1 MGREIILALIKIDSM
16 CTIRFIML
24 KKTHFD
30 FRFGFMHGFLYT
42 NMFPVVASFWV
53 FLSKFIAYVFGSI
66 PGYLFRPSAIKRF
79 AEKDSGACSDS
90 NFDGVKERQNSDHVD
105 QGNREADKSSLVASS
120 SKYEFLYRKG
130 FSGFIKEPKA
140 ESYSVHEFYMGSAN
154 CDGRILVSRD
164 SADADIGKIEV
175 EAEDPGESF
184 TVEKVEENCLQV
196 NFVDE
201 RETEEPVEEISE
213 SLMLENVLQ
222 KELQPGE
229 TDFVLENET
238 EESAL
243 RFFFEKDFE
252 KYIKQEE
259 SVEEKKP
266 EQNIIKIED
275 VVKEIPKDFVEKLSE
290 KPKHGEIET
299 KDSFKEKA
307 QESVEE
313 RSEKDASDIQGHGD
327 HVEDNLD
334 YFFVIDIEKPKKDGE
349 IFSPR
354 NNVVD
359 VESITHQ
366 VLANRLD
373 LSYVLTDAQN
383 MEHGI
388 HERTSNIIRS
398 PINDSDEEFIE
409 LEPLSEK
416 LRVMGEDL
424 SIEDEGDEEEF
435 NSMVSPEKTQQ
446 TTLREEFIFSSCDE
460 QEEED
465 NDDDSEFSSEDDD
478 LMERLKI
485 ELKLARTGGL
495 PTILEDSE
503 SPKMVEQPGPLK
515 IEEKY
520 DHKYHIA
527 EIQKVYKSYSD
538 KMRKLDILNSQTMH
552 AVSLLQLKDPV
563 PLSSA
568 FGRSSAP
575 AIKSLL
581 SHNVWPFKQQK
592 PEADPAM
599 KSIRDLHMAFETVYV
614 GQVCLSWEILHWQ
627 YGKVNRLWECDSL
640 ATHQYNQAAGK
651 FQRFQVLVQR
661 FLEDEPFQD
670 RPRVENYAKNR
681 CALRLLLQVPVIED
695 DCSKYKLEGAVS
707 NGVLSD
713 MIEESM
719 HVLWEFLRADKD
731 NTNATS
737 KTPQQAQVAPHD
749 PIDLELLMDVRTE
762 LRKKEKRLKEI
773 QRNTNCIIKR
783 LQRQHQRNLLDH
795 TLFIAQV
802 ELKLVSRVLNMLK
815 ISTDQLIWCYE
826 KLQRINFGSRKTE
839 IEPSFTRFPC

>member
-1 MGREIILALIKIDSM
+1 M
-16 CTIRFIML
+16 ML
-24 KKTHFD
+24 KKTHFE

-42 NMFPVVASFWV
+42 NMLPVVASFWV

-66 PGYLFRPSAIKRF
+66 LGYLFRPSAIKRF
-79 AEKDSGACSDS
+79 EENDSGACSDS

-105 QGNREADKSSLVASS
+105 QGKREADNSSLVASS

-130 FSGFIKEPKA
+130 FSGFIEEPKA
-140 ESYSVHEFYMGSAN
+140 ESYSVHEFYIGSAN
-154 CDGRILVSRD
+154 CDGRFLVSSD

-175 EAEDPGESF
+175 EAEDPGEIF
-184 TVEKVEENCLQV
+184 TVEKVEENFLQV
-196 NFVDE
+196 NFVDG

-222 KELQPGE
+222 KEPQLGE

-238 EESAL
+238 EESGL

-275 VVKEIPKDFVEKLSE
+275 VVKEIPKDSVEKLSE

-299 KDSFKEKA
+299 KDSFKVKA
-307 QESVEE
+307 DESVEE
-313 RSEKDASDIQGHGD
+313 RSEKDASDMQGHGD

-334 YFFVIDIEKPKKDGE
+334 YFFVIDMCIERRKKDGE

-373 LSYVLTDAQN
+373 ISYVLTDAQN

-388 HERTSNIIRS
+388 HERTSKIIRS

-424 SIEDEGDEEEF
+424 SMEDEGDEEEF

-460 QEEED
+460 QEEAD
-465 NDDDSEFSSEDDD
+465 NEDDSEFSSEDDD

-495 PTILEDSE
+495 PTILEDFE
-503 SPKMVEQPGPLK
+503 SPKMVEQLGPLK

-538 KMRKLDILNSQTMH
+538 KMRKLDILNSQTMQ

-563 PLSSA
+563 RLSSA
-568 FGRSSAP
+568 FGRSSGP
-575 AIKSLL
+575 AIKSIL

-627 YGKVNRLWECDSL
+627 YGKVKRLWECDSL
-640 ATHQYNQAAGK
+640 ATHQYNQAAEE

-681 CALRLLLQVPVIED
+681 CALRLLLQVPVIKD
-695 DCSKYKLEGAVS
+695 DCSKYKLEDAVS

-762 LRKKEKRLKEI
+762 LQKKEKRLKEI

-815 ISTDQLIWCYE
+815 ISTDQLIWCHE
-826 KLQRINFGSRKTE
+826 KLQRINFGSRNTE
-839 IEPSFTRFPC
+839 IEPSFTLFPC

>member
-1 MGREIILALIKIDSM
+1 
-16 CTIRFIML
+16 
-24 KKTHFD
+24 
-30 FRFGFMHGFLYT
+30 
-42 NMFPVVASFWV
+42 MFPVVASFWV

-313 RSEKDASDIQGHGD
+313 RSEKDASDIQ
-327 HVEDNLD
+327 
-334 YFFVIDIEKPKKDGE
+334 
-349 IFSPR
+349 
-354 NNVVD
+354 
-359 VESITHQ
+359 
-366 VLANRLD
+366 
-373 LSYVLTDAQN
+373 
-383 MEHGI
+383 
-388 HERTSNIIRS
+388 
-398 PINDSDEEFIE
+398 
-409 LEPLSEK
+409 
-416 LRVMGEDL
+416 
-424 SIEDEGDEEEF
+424 
-435 NSMVSPEKTQQ
+435 
-446 TTLREEFIFSSCDE
+446 
-460 QEEED
+460 
-465 NDDDSEFSSEDDD
+465 EFSSEDDD

-503 SPKMVEQPGPLK
+503 SPKMVEQLGPLK

-762 LRKKEKRLKEI
+762 LQKAMLP
-773 QRNTNCIIKR
+773 QP
-783 LQRQHQRNLLDH
+783 
-795 TLFIAQV
+795 LF
-802 ELKLVSRVLNMLK
+802 EYKLFPSFRLVSYIIIPCR
-815 ISTDQLIWCYE
+815 
-826 KLQRINFGSRKTE
+826 RRKG
-839 IEPSFTRFPC
+839 

>member
-1 MGREIILALIKIDSM
+1 M
-16 CTIRFIML
+16 ML
-24 KKTHFD
+24 KKTHFE

-42 NMFPVVASFWV
+42 NMLPVVASFWV

-66 PGYLFRPSAIKRF
+66 LGYLFRPSAIKRF
-79 AEKDSGACSDS
+79 AENDSGACSDS

-105 QGNREADKSSLVASS
+105 QGKREADNSSLVASS

-130 FSGFIKEPKA
+130 FSGFIEEPKA
-140 ESYSVHEFYMGSAN
+140 ESYSVHEFYIGSAN
-154 CDGRILVSRD
+154 CDGRFLVSSD
-164 SADADIGKIEV
+164 SADADIGKLRLKLRIL
-175 EAEDPGESF
+175 GRF
-184 TVEKVEENCLQV
+184 LLLKK
-196 NFVDE
+196 
-201 RETEEPVEEISE
+201 ETEEPVEEISE

-222 KELQPGE
+222 KEPQLGE
-229 TDFVLENET
+229 TDF
-238 EESAL
+238 
-243 RFFFEKDFE
+243 

-275 VVKEIPKDFVEKLSE
+275 VVKEIPKDSVEKLSE

-299 KDSFKEKA
+299 KDSFKVKA
-307 QESVEE
+307 DESVEE
-313 RSEKDASDIQGHGD
+313 RSEKDASDMQGHGD

-334 YFFVIDIEKPKKDGE
+334 YFFVIDMCIERRKKDGE

-373 LSYVLTDAQN
+373 ISYVLTDAQN

-388 HERTSNIIRS
+388 HERTSKIIRS

-424 SIEDEGDEEEF
+424 SMEDEGDEEEF

-460 QEEED
+460 QEEAD
-465 NDDDSEFSSEDDD
+465 NEDDSEFSKDW
-478 LMERLKI
+478 
-485 ELKLARTGGL
+485 GL
-495 PTILEDSE
+495 PTILEDFE
-503 SPKMVEQPGPLK
+503 SPKMVEQLGPLK

-563 PLSSA
+563 RLSSA
-568 FGRSSAP
+568 FGRSSGP
-575 AIKSLL
+575 AIKSIL

-627 YGKVNRLWECDSL
+627 YGKVKRLWECDSL
-640 ATHQYNQAAGK
+640 ATHQYNQAAEE

-681 CALRLLLQVPVIED
+681 CALRLLLQVPVIKD
-695 DCSKYKLEGAVS
+695 DCSKYKLEDAVS

-762 LRKKEKRLKEI
+762 LQKKEKRLKEI

-815 ISTDQLIWCYE
+815 ISTDQLIWCHE
-826 KLQRINFGSRKTE
+826 KLQRINFGSRNTE
-839 IEPSFTRFPC
+839 IEPSFTLFPC